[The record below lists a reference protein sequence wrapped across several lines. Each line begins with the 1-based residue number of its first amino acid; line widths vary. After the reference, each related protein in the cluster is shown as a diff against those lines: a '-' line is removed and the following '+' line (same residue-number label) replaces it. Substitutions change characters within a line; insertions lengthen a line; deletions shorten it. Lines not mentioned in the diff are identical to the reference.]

1 MFNVGDYARHQSTGQ
16 LGQIVGYGHEIV
28 DGVYLPTLKVQVVE
42 APGGEK
48 SFVEDLAS
56 VWQQQEQR
64 NISEMGSHRK

>member
-16 LGQIVGYGHEIV
+16 TGQVVGYGHEIV

-42 APGGEK
+42 APGGER

-56 VWQQQEQR
+56 VWQQEQR
-64 NISEMGSHRK
+64 KMAEMANQRK